1 MGLAPRRYLCNQRM
15 SLRRRRR
22 QRLVRIKVQKL
33 KSIVPGGHGLQ
44 LDSLFVHTA
53 SYILRLKLQIYIS
66 LFSLKS
72 NYDLMGFAPLWL
84 RSGGF

>member
-1 MGLAPRRYLCNQRM
+1 M

-53 SYILRLKLQIYIS
+53 SYILRLRLQVYEHKRQPVKFTGNYMQLPFS
-66 LFSLKS
+66 SFCTSCEFLQRRLWNFSL
-72 NYDLMGFAPLWL
+72 
-84 RSGGF
+84 

>member
-15 SLRRRRR
+15 SLRRRR
-22 QRLVRIKVQKL
+22 QRLVRVKVQKL

-53 SYILRLKLQIYIS
+53 NYILRLRLQIYVLKS
-66 LFSLKS
+66 LFSDCTSK
-72 NYDLMGFAPLWL
+72 NDF
-84 RSGGF
+84 FV